1 MNRWERT
8 YFRKAIASSKIDV
21 EEGIIRDVV
30 MCQVGEAKG
39 HYVSIEQE
47 FIDNLVT
54 LAQQHKIGSKARYGH
69 PTMCSESLGTMLG
82 RFKNVRLRGTQA
94 IGDLHFSE
102 FSAKS
107 PEGNLKEYVLARAEE
122 DPDSFGASIVFTPG
136 ESYQRDPETGE
147 KIFKY
152 EMNKD
157 GSIKYDEDG
166 NLIRNQRW
174 VHGRTTYAS
183 IKGYQGTDLVD
194 EAAATEGLFSDP
206 KLFASRISAFLD
218 ENPDIDRFLND
229 NPEIESK
236 VAGFLSRRR
245 SLQSSTE
252 MESTEIK
259 SEVSRLQAELNK
271 FQERVKGL
279 FSRKEEQPATDD
291 TNPEASLQLQIEE
304 LRTQLSQ
311 RDEKITSLQAE
322 LDSATQAKA
331 DLETQFGEQ
340 ITKLQAEV
348 TQLGEKVQGDEAP
361 APAADTPPPVP
372 GSSEDDPFADVH
384 QYAVKRREIRL
395 SFQKETAA

>member
-1 MNRWERT
+1 MNRWEHT
-8 YFRKAIASSKIDV
+8 YFKQAIASSKVDV

-39 HYVSIEQE
+39 HYVSLEQE

-54 LAQQHKIGSKARYGH
+54 LAQQHKIGSKARFGH

-82 RFKNVRLRGTQA
+82 RFKNVRVRGEQA
-94 IGDLHFSE
+94 IGDLHFSD
-102 FSAKS
+102 FAANS
-107 PEGNLKEYVLARAEE
+107 PEGDLKSYVLQRAQE

-136 ESYQRDPETGE
+136 EVYQRDPETGE
-147 KIFKY
+147 KVFIT
-152 EMNKD
+152 EREAD
-157 GSIKYDEDG
+157 GSIKRKKDGQPVYDS
-166 NLIRNQRW
+166 RW
-174 VHGRTTYAS
+174 DYDATRYAT
-183 IKGYQGTDLVD
+183 IKDYHGTDLVD
-194 EAAATEGLFSDP
+194 QGAATDGLFSDP

-259 SEVSRLQAELNK
+259 SEVSRLQAELTK

-322 LDSATQAKA
+322 LDSATQANA

-340 ITKLQAEV
+340 INKLQEEV
-348 TQLGEKVQGDEAP
+348 KQLGEKVQGDEAP

-372 GSSEDDPFADVH
+372 GSSEDDPFAKEH
-384 QYAVKRREIRL
+384 KYAQERRELRL